1 MMLMVLMMVGMMLMA
16 LMVLGMM
23 LMFDHVDND

>member
-1 MMLMVLMMVGMMLMA
+1 M

-23 LMFDHVDND
+23 LSADDAVILRHKHADDAADAA